1 LQCLQWV
8 ESGHFPRT
16 GKRKTAVA
24 VSNERIS
31 LVTALSRGRLPVI
44 LKGRKAMSGPSKFA
58 LIVASLA
65 IVVPQGVSAAGPNA
79 KLWNG
84 TWHLNVA
91 KSKFAS
97 SAKQQSETRTYDI
110 SGNKVTMKSSSKDMS
125 GKALNF
131 SYSAG
136 YDGKWY
142 PMVGNPN
149 ANRISLTA
157 VSDREF
163 KSKSQLNGKPSVESA
178 ATVSADGKHLTIKR
192 KMLRL
197 KGAPTDVLEFDR

>member
-1 LQCLQWV
+1 
-8 ESGHFPRT
+8 
-16 GKRKTAVA
+16 
-24 VSNERIS
+24 
-31 LVTALSRGRLPVI
+31 VI
-44 LKGRKAMSGPSKFA
+44 LKKEEAMNAGSKFA
-58 LIVASLA
+58 LILASLA
-65 IVVPQGVSAAGPNA
+65 IAIPQGVSAAAPNA

-97 SAKQQSETRTYDI
+97 SAKEQSETRTYDI
-110 SGNKVTMKSSSKDMS
+110 SGNKVTMKSSSKDLS

-142 PMVGNPN
+142 PMVGTPN
-149 ANRISLTA
+149 ADRISLNA
-157 VSDREF
+157 VSPQELKA
-163 KSKSQLNGKPSVESA
+163 KSRLHGKPSVQST

-192 KMLRL
+192 KMLRM

>member
-1 LQCLQWV
+1 
-8 ESGHFPRT
+8 
-16 GKRKTAVA
+16 
-24 VSNERIS
+24 
-31 LVTALSRGRLPVI
+31 
-44 LKGRKAMSGPSKFA
+44 
-58 LIVASLA
+58 
-65 IVVPQGVSAAGPNA
+65 
-79 KLWNG
+79 
-84 TWHLNVA
+84 
-91 KSKFAS
+91 
-97 SAKQQSETRTYDI
+97 
-110 SGNKVTMKSSSKDMS
+110 VTMKSSAKDMS